1 MRLRTSRLSELPIFP
16 AVQRDYFQRGETAEA
31 VSGEGATDL
40 GFGLGAEVAALAP
53 AVLASRHK
61 LIVFLSDERVQ
72 IWVGSRP
79 ETRNYAEMGFNNKK
93 NGAPVLA
100 WQTLRAIAESKGSIS
115 VASDNKNWAYVEKRI
130 QEIRKALRR
139 LFSLTD
145 DPLPYVK
152 KTQPGVEF
160 GYCAQFNIVCGP
172 SYES

>member
-1 MRLRTSRLSELPIFP
+1 MGWQSSRNPELRGNGIQQQKKWGAGPRM
-16 AVQRDYFQRGETAEA
+16 AV
-31 VSGEGATDL
+31 
-40 GFGLGAEVAALAP
+40 
-53 AVLASRHK
+53 
-61 LIVFLSDERVQ
+61 
-72 IWVGSRP
+72 
-79 ETRNYAEMGFNNKK
+79 
-93 NGAPVLA
+93 
-100 WQTLRAIAESKGSIS
+100 RAIAESKGSIS

>member
-1 MRLRTSRLSELPIFP
+1 MGWQSSRNPELRGNGI
-16 AVQRDYFQRGETAEA
+16 QQ
-31 VSGEGATDL
+31 
-40 GFGLGAEVAALAP
+40 
-53 AVLASRHK
+53 
-61 LIVFLSDERVQ
+61 Q
-72 IWVGSRP
+72 
-79 ETRNYAEMGFNNKK
+79 K

-139 LFSLTD
+139 LFSPTD

>member
-1 MRLRTSRLSELPIFP
+1 L
-16 AVQRDYFQRGETAEA
+16 AV
-31 VSGEGATDL
+31 AT
-40 GFGLGAEVAALAP
+40 
-53 AVLASRHK
+53 K